1 MPGILKLEQGFC
13 TAPAYAGLDLDI
25 SEFLTD
31 CQLRNLALGTMGIYR
46 RHLQDLARWL
56 APDSVGGRP
65 TSETTPQDIRCY
77 FLALQERRNPGGQKQ
92 AFRVL
97 FTFFR
102 WLTEEGAIAANP
114 MARLKP
120 PRVAEEPLD
129 PVPLD
134 TVLAMLNTC
143 ESKALL
149 DLRDKA
155 LLLTLVDTGARA
167 TELLSVNLADCD
179 LASGAILLRV
189 TKTKKP
195 RVVFLGKR
203 ARKATLAYIRARG
216 KLLPDSPLW
225 ANDEGA
231 RLTYWGL
238 RQALRRRALKAG
250 VKPPSAHS
258 FRRMFCLQSLKDGM
272 NVLAVQALAGH
283 ADLSTTKRYVKWA
296 LGDLAEQHAAHSPAD
311 RLLG

>member
-1 MPGILKLEQGFC
+1 MPSPKVEQ
-13 TAPAYAGLDLDI
+13 APRPPRLTPVYTEVSGVVLDI
-25 SEFLTD
+25 ASFLTD
-31 CQLRNLALGTMGIYR
+31 CQVRNLAPRTVAIYR
-46 RHLQDLARWL
+46 RHLQDLGAWL
-56 APDSVGGRP
+56 GRP
-65 TSETTPQDIRCY
+65 LSEATTDDLRAY
-77 FLALQERRNPGGQKQ
+77 FLSLRERRNPGGQHQ

-97 FTFFR
+97 RTFYR
-102 WLTEEGAIAANP
+102 WLLAEGVIEVNP
-114 MARLKP
+114 MQRLKA
-120 PRVAEEPLD
+120 PRVPEQALD

-134 TVLAMLNTC
+134 TVLAMLKTC

-155 LLLTLVDTGARA
+155 ILLALVDTGARA

-189 TKTKKP
+189 TKTKRP

-203 ARKATLAYIRARG
+203 ARRAFLGYVRARG
-216 KLLPDSPLW
+216 KLSPDSPLW
-225 ANDEGA
+225 TSDEGT

-238 RQALRRRALKAG
+238 RQVLRRRALKAG
-250 VKPPSAHS
+250 VKPPSAHA
-258 FRRMFCLQSLKDGM
+258 FRRLFCLQCLKDGM
-272 NVLAVQALAGH
+272 SALAVQALAGH

-296 LGDLAEQHAAHSPAD
+296 VGDLAEQHAAHSPAD